1 MCPGHTC
8 PFTYNACIGKHSV
21 GVSSDGIEI
30 DPMGQTKLFR
40 SAAKPVRYFPCLIR
54 VVAYMYEMFFFL
66 LYCTSTGRCTL
77 IF

>member
-1 MCPGHTC
+1 MCPGHIC
-8 PFTYNACIGKHSV
+8 PFTYSACIGKHSV

-54 VVAYMYEMFFFL
+54 VVAYMYEKKFFF
-66 LYCTSTGRCTL
+66 CTVQVQVHVDVP
-77 IF
+77 

>member
-8 PFTYNACIGKHSV
+8 PFTYSACIGKHSV

-40 SAAKPVRYFPCLIR
+40 SAAKPVRYFPCLMSLFFVR
-54 VVAYMYEMFFFL
+54 VVAYMYEMFLFSV
-66 LYCTSTGRCTL
+66 LYKYR
-77 IF
+77 